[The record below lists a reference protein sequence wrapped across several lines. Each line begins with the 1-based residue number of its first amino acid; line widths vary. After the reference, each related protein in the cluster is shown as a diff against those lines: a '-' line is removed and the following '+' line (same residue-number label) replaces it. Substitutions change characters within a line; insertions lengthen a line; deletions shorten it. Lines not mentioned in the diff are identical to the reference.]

1 MRPIAIAVVAV
12 VCAFLGAT
20 GALLVAQ
27 ATGFADHSGETVV
40 VRGSG
45 GSGSTGSAES
55 TATSKPLAGNDFDP
69 SEIYRERSPGVVTII
84 AEFGDGPSGNPESQA
99 QGSGFVASDDG
110 YILTNSHVITTAGE
124 GETGSAVKGA
134 ERVYIAFKDG
144 DRIRARVVGWDLFDD
159 VGLLKVDPEDH
170 DLFPLPLGDSS
181 EVVVGEPVAAIGS
194 PFSQESSLS
203 VGVVAATERA
213 IASLTSEFSLV
224 DAIQTDAPINPGN
237 SGGPLLDA
245 RGRVIGLNAQ
255 IRSTSG
261 TAEGVGFAVPI
272 NSAIRSMDQLK
283 ADGRV
288 RYAWVGITT
297 QSVTPTMA
305 RELNIGTDHGA
316 AVQSVIEGS
325 PAAKAGLRAGDRDRE
340 LDGIQIALGGDIIL
354 AIDGEEIDSDI
365 DVVRIVSSRLP
376 GETARF
382 TVFRGSK
389 EQVVT
394 VRFGE
399 RPAVLPTE
407 N

>member
-1 MRPIAIAVVAV
+1 MRASAIAVVAV
-12 VCAFLGAT
+12 VCAFIGAT
-20 GALLVAQ
+20 GALLVAK
-27 ATGFADHSGETVV
+27 ATGFVGDPGETVV
-40 VRGSG
+40 VRSSG
-45 GSGSTGSAES
+45 AAVPAANNGSAG
-55 TATSKPLAGNDFDP
+55 TSKPLAGNGFDP
-69 SEIYRERSPGVVTII
+69 AVIYRERSPGVVTII
-84 AEFGDGPSGNPESQA
+84 AEFGTGSNGNPDSQA
-99 QGSGFVASDDG
+99 QGSGFVASQDG

-124 GETGSAVKGA
+124 GQTGSAVKA
-134 ERVYIAFKDG
+134 ADRVYIAFKDG
-144 DRIRARVVGWDLFDD
+144 DRIQAQVVGWDLFDD
-159 VGLLKVDPEDH
+159 VGLLRVDPEEH
-170 DLFPLPLGDSS
+170 ELFPLPLGDSS
-181 EVVVGEPVAAIGS
+181 AVVVGEPVAAIGS

-283 ADGRV
+283 ADGKV

-297 QSVTPTMA
+297 QSVTPTLA
-305 RELNIGTDHGA
+305 RELNIGAEHGA

-325 PAAKAGLRAGDRDRE
+325 PAAKAGLRAGDQNRE
-340 LDGIQIALGGDIIL
+340 LDGIRIALGGDIIV
-354 AIDGEEIDSDI
+354 AIDGEPVDSDV

-382 TVFRGSK
+382 TVYRGSK
-389 EQVVT
+389 QQIVT

>member
-1 MRPIAIAVVAV
+1 MRPSAIAVVAV

-20 GALLVAQ
+20 GALLVAK
-27 ATGFADHSGETVV
+27 ATGYAREPGETVV
-40 VRGSG
+40 VRSTDGALPAAN
-45 GSGSTGSAES
+45 SGSAQ
-55 TATSKPLAGNDFDP
+55 TSKPLPGNDFDP
-69 SEIYRERSPGVVTII
+69 AVIYRERSPGVVTII
-84 AEFGDGPSGNPESQA
+84 SEFGSGPNGNPASEA
-99 QGSGFVASDDG
+99 QGSGFVVSEDG
-110 YILTNSHVITTAGE
+110 YILTNSHVITTVGE
-124 GETGSAVKGA
+124 GDTGSAVDA
-134 ERVYIAFKDG
+134 ANQVYVQFKDG
-144 DRIRARVVGWDLFDD
+144 DRIRAEVVGWDLFDD
-159 VGLLKVDPEDH
+159 VGLLKVDPKEH
-170 DLFPLPLGDSS
+170 ELLPLPLGDSS
-181 EVVVGEPVAAIGS
+181 AVVVGEPVAAIGS

-203 VGVVAATERA
+203 VGVVAATERS
-213 IASLTSEFSLV
+213 IASLTSQYSLV

-272 NSAIRSMDQLK
+272 NSAVRSMDQLK
-283 ADGRV
+283 ADGKV

-297 QSVTPTMA
+297 QTVTPTLA
-305 RELNIGTDHGA
+305 RELNIGADHGA
-316 AVQSVIEGS
+316 AVQSVIDGS
-325 PAAKAGLRAGDRDRE
+325 PAEQAGLRAGTRDRE
-340 LDGIQIALGGDIIL
+340 LDGVPIALGGDIIL
-354 AIDGEEIDSDI
+354 AIDGARIESAE

-382 TVFRGSK
+382 TVYRGTK
-389 EQVVT
+389 EQIVT